1 MKLAS
6 LWVFVTSLLIVTSS
20 RLVFFYSTV
29 AEPTQSTSVISFLGL
44 SIAIDPIALFVA
56 MYVLSPK
63 VSIENTYV
71 RMSVALLTAGLM
83 GEGVAEWLS
92 DVLFQSGLGLA
103 TSPTEFVVYVG
114 FYTFAV
120 GFSAG
125 ALSYFR
131 RTTRVGTVTASA
143 IDEEEMKSVRGRLLD
158 FATFAFG
165 IASIAIAVKLATFI
179 GQTVVLDPINY
190 GDSIII
196 VIAAL
201 LLIYRL
207 R

>member
-29 AEPTQSTSVISFLGL
+29 VEPTQSTSVISFLGL
-44 SIAIDPIALFVA
+44 SITIDPIVLFAA
-56 MYVLSPK
+56 MYALSPK

-92 DVLFQSGLGLA
+92 HVLFQSGLGFT

-125 ALSYFR
+125 ALSYLR
-131 RTTRVGTVTASA
+131 RTTRVSTAIASI
-143 IDEEEMKSVRGRLLD
+143 IDEEEVKSTRGRLLD

-179 GQTVVLDPINY
+179 GQTVVFDPINY
-190 GDSIII
+190 GDSVIII
-196 VIAAL
+196 ITAL